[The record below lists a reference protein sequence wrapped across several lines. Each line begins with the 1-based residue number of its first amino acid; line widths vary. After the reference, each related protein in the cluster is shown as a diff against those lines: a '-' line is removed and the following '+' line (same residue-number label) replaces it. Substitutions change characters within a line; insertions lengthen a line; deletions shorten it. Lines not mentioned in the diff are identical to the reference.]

1 MIDRRPLRGARGGSK
16 NAFTVGNGHHLG
28 LPPGTWE
35 EPGDR
40 PVARVPGTGGR
51 RAASAMPAS
60 WSAWRGEAGQGPSI
74 SYMEGPF
81 LILPG
86 RNVFARVGTAAT
98 AGMPAAMIRGQ
109 GRAQGRSPGG
119 HAATGDGKRG
129 SRRGRQQARAGPSE
143 C

>member
-98 AGMPAAMIRGQ
+98 
-109 GRAQGRSPGG
+109 
-119 HAATGDGKRG
+119 GDGKRG